1 MPNPD
6 TRILIN
12 PMEPLRPLLLVAGFA
27 DFVAVFVHGYIG
39 HRLYMSPLRRKR
51 LWATGAIGDE
61 DITWRVFAVTWHVV
75 TATFACSGIALI
87 LAGFGTLTGTSLP
100 RTLAAMHASF
110 LLVAAVII
118 RRRVAGTWRRPIP
131 IGFATI
137 MSTVLLA
144 GWFGAN

>member
-1 MPNPD
+1 MPRQ
-6 TRILIN
+6 TRSNLIN
-12 PMEPLRPLLLVAGFA
+12 PMESVRPLLLVAAFA

-39 HRLYMSPLRRKR
+39 HRLYMTPLRRVR
-51 LWATGAIGDE
+51 LWATDAIGDE
-61 DITWRVFAVTWHVV
+61 DITWRVFAVTFHVV
-75 TATFACSGIALI
+75 TATFACSGIALL
-87 LAGFGTLTGTSLP
+87 LAGFGTLPGTSLP

-118 RRRVAGTWRRPIP
+118 RSRIAGAWRRPIP

-144 GWFGAN
+144 GWFGAS